1 MEFIQSLKG
10 VQTIKIH
17 FDEIVFVSE
26 KLNYRKAQKGDLAT
40 CMGDWEIGTISGGV
54 SHNLGE
60 LAYYMV
66 MHILSDVILL
76 HCICSTQQS
85 LFPVKTAWQF
95 PFHFFAKYFAC
106 NSALLIL
113 CITSVICAHPCLP
126 RATILGICTL
136 CQFWGWGS
144 MGQEFA
150 YLRATPSL
158 WHTRMLFASKSRYGG
173 FYKRGPAVYYSLT

>member
-1 MEFIQSLKG
+1 MGVAMEFIQSLKG

-17 FDEIVFVSE
+17 FDEIVVVSE

-60 LAYYMV
+60 LVYYMV
-66 MHILSDVILL
+66 MHILSDVVLL

-95 PFHFFAKYFAC
+95 PFHFLP
-106 NSALLIL
+106 NIL
-113 CITSVICAHPCLP
+113 HAIVLCLSCASH
-126 RATILGICTL
+126 
-136 CQFWGWGS
+136 Q
-144 MGQEFA
+144 
-150 YLRATPSL
+150 
-158 WHTRMLFASKSRYGG
+158 
-173 FYKRGPAVYYSLT
+173 